1 MWFVLL
7 AFILSHHELL
17 VTRKLNNAMNFF
29 DITCSNKQSSGLLQ
43 FSDESPMATGLEN
56 RLKILITKTDQSS
69 LAIRKVFFVV
79 IPTLYDR
86 GGTDFKSI
94 LYFSQA
100 ITEVGL

>member
-56 RLKILITKTDQSS
+56 RLKILITKTD
-69 LAIRKVFFVV
+69 
-79 IPTLYDR
+79 
-86 GGTDFKSI
+86 
-94 LYFSQA
+94 
-100 ITEVGL
+100 

>member
-17 VTRKLNNAMNFF
+17 VIRKLNNAMNFF

-56 RLKILITKTDQSS
+56 RLKILITKTD
-69 LAIRKVFFVV
+69 
-79 IPTLYDR
+79 
-86 GGTDFKSI
+86 
-94 LYFSQA
+94 
-100 ITEVGL
+100 